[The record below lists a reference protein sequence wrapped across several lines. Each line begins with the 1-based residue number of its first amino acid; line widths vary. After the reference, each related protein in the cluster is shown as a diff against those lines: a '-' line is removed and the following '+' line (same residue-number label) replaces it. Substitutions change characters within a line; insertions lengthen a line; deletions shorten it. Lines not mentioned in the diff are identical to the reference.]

1 MSILDPTREEIDQ
14 ARRSIDEWY
23 ASNPGNVHAYVL
35 GRVESDLKAAA
46 EAAET
51 DELDGGA
58 RRDVFVRRARAS
70 IAGLAEW
77 GAR

>member
-1 MSILDPTREEIDQ
+1 MTLDPTREEIDQ

-35 GRVESDLKAAA
+35 GMVESDLNPAA

-51 DELDGGA
+51 DELRGGV
-58 RRDVFVRRARAS
+58 RRDALVRRARAS